1 MSAKHTFIANIP
13 PYIGGEFNPTSM
25 SNRVLGTAYW
35 YFSLV
40 VVAVYTAN
48 LAAFLTS
55 GRLATPIESLS
66 DLANQ
71 DQIPYGTVKESSLEA
86 FFKVC
91 QLEIKWVFPIITTQ
105 W

>member
-1 MSAKHTFIANIP
+1 MST
-13 PYIGGEFNPTSM
+13 
-25 SNRVLGTAYW
+25 RVLGTAYW

-55 GRLATPIESLS
+55 GRLATPIKSLS

-71 DQIPYGTVKESSLEA
+71 DAIPYGTVKESSLEA
-86 FFKVC
+86 FFKVSSGGYGS
-91 QLEIKWVFPIITTQ
+91 LIKAEEENGG
-105 W
+105 